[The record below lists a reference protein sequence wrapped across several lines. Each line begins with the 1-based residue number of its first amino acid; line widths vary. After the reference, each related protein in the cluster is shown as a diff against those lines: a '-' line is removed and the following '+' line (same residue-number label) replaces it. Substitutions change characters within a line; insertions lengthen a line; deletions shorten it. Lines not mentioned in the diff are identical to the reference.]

1 MSGLKKSLTVILRI
15 LGVCGL
21 AVLLGAG
28 WYCLEAVEPT
38 GEAKAV
44 FAGTAE
50 DADCTI
56 LLSSGSCVLIDTGE
70 AADAS
75 HIRELLREYGAE
87 RIDCMILT
95 HPDKDHIGGASALL
109 EEFTVAQMI
118 VPYFSGEKEAYE
130 LLLAQAGQ
138 LRVPVQTL
146 SRDRQYRF
154 GEWDIRVFPP
164 EKFYYEKTNEYS
176 LAVLAEHGESRM
188 FLAGDAQKERMQEL
202 LGLKLS
208 DMDVYKAA
216 HHGRDSKECI
226 EMIEKLK
233 PEYGIVTAKK
243 PEKKTREAFEAA
255 GSKIICTVP
264 EDVIFISDGRT
275 IHP

>member
-1 MSGLKKSLTVILRI
+1 
-15 LGVCGL
+15 
-21 AVLLGAG
+21 
-28 WYCLEAVEPT
+28 
-38 GEAKAV
+38 
-44 FAGTAE
+44 
-50 DADCTI
+50 
-56 LLSSGSCVLIDTGE
+56 
-70 AADAS
+70 
-75 HIRELLREYGAE
+75 
-87 RIDCMILT
+87 
-95 HPDKDHIGGASALL
+95 
-109 EEFTVAQMI
+109 
-118 VPYFSGEKEAYE
+118 
-130 LLLAQAGQ
+130 
-138 LRVPVQTL
+138 
-146 SRDRQYRF
+146 
-154 GEWDIRVFPP
+154 
-164 EKFYYEKTNEYS
+164 
-176 LAVLAEHGESRM
+176 M

-216 HHGRDSKECI
+216 LHGRDSKECI